1 MYAVSREH
9 SQDKEV
15 RDHYG
20 QVEAVELIN
29 SAEWIPSG
37 IHKARPVIDPPALS
51 RYQQNEISAEQAV
64 RSSST

>member
-1 MYAVSREH
+1 MYPVRRKH
-9 SQDKEV
+9 SQNKEV
-15 RDHYG
+15 GDRYG

-29 SAEWIPSG
+29 SAEWILSW
-37 IHKARPVIDPPALS
+37 IDEARPVGPRALS